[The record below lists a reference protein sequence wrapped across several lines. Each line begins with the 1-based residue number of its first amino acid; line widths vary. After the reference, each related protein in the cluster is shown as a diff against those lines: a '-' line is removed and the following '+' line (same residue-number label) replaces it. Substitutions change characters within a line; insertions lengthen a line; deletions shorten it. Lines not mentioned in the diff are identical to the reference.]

1 MIIGTLFVELRLFG
15 CKSLKN
21 KRSIIKPLL
30 SALRSKFNISV
41 SEISK
46 LDSLDTAVIGICCIS
61 NSTKF
66 VNKQLSEIENH
77 FEHLPDIL
85 VITIESQVL

>member
-1 MIIGTLFVELRLFG
+1 MIIGTLLVELRLFG
-15 CKSLKN
+15 CKSLKS

-30 SALRSKFNISV
+30 NSLRVKFNISV

-46 LDSLDTAVIGICCIS
+46 LDSLDTAVVGICCVS

-66 VNKQLSEIENH
+66 VNQQLSEIENH
-77 FEHLPDIL
+77 FEHLPEVL
-85 VITIESQVL
+85 VTTIESQVF